1 MSLSRPQLNL
11 KCMTSQHALF
21 WSGDANIHAY
31 KVLLKCKMSHNFTS
45 LSYIKMLFPSLSSML
60 WYKLMGVKGYRPT
73 MTFVHD
79 LILNSSYV

>member
-1 MSLSRPQLNL
+1 
-11 KCMTSQHALF
+11 
-21 WSGDANIHAY
+21 
-31 KVLLKCKMSHNFTS
+31 MSHIFTS

-60 WYKLMGVKGYRPT
+60 WYKLTGVKGYRPT